1 MCTNPY
7 SKSEVFSKEAT
18 NNRDS
23 VAKLLEEAI
32 DVLQGLRRA
41 MNPIHQLRPLS
52 IAEAAKA
59 LRCRREEVDSLIQ
72 RGILPV
78 IRRHG
83 RRYILPADI
92 NRRLR
97 EEAEFE
103 EKRKKSSTRRL
114 SIFETNEG
122 INIDPALKE
131 FFE

>member
-1 MCTNPY
+1 MDN
-7 SKSEVFSKEAT
+7 SHKEL
-18 NNRDS
+18 NNRNS
-23 VAKLLEEAI
+23 LSEIFEEMI
-32 DVLQGLRRA
+32 DVLHGLRRM
-41 MNPIHQLRPLS
+41 MNPIHQIRPLN

-59 LRCRREEVDSLIQ
+59 LRCRREEVELLIE

-78 IRRHG
+78 IKRHG
-83 RRYILPADI
+83 CRYLLPADL

-114 SIFETNEG
+114 SISETNDG